1 MIEGF
6 IAAGLICTIAF
17 GSFLLYKLNMD
28 KDRSDNLLKIEYALI
43 VMIVMLYSYFM
54 LNELTNEKLM
64 SGGEEEG
71 LEE

>member
-1 MIEGF
+1 
-6 IAAGLICTIAF
+6 
-17 GSFLLYKLNMD
+17 MD